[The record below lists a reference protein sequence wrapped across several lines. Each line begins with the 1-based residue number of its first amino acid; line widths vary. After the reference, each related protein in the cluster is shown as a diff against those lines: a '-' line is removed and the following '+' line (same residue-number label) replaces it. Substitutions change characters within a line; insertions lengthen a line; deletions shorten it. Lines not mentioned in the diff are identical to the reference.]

1 MERLPTPAEHEAIA
15 LARLW
20 LTLEE
25 ILSLLS
31 GGMKEYSRMAS
42 EEWSEDNLQRAR
54 LPSARRHS

>member
-31 GGMKEYSRMAS
+31 GGMNAYSRIAS
-42 EEWSEDNLQRAR
+42 DEWSEESLQRAR
-54 LPSARRHS
+54 LASARRHS